1 MSLLSLKK
9 SKPSAKATLH
19 TVDSFIDDAISYAA
33 GKGLH
38 QETPLET
45 QANPHQRP
53 KGTQLKPCLKA
64 VKCDAIQKKPK
75 GMRHATFTLTP
86 ECITQ
91 LSLLSQDSGVAKSA
105 LIREWIS
112 VEFAKRQVTKPLFTE
127 SASTGGGAKKK

>member
-19 TVDSFIDDAISYAA
+19 SVDSFIDDAISYAA
-33 GKGLH
+33 GKGLQ

-45 QANPHQRP
+45 LADSNQKP
-53 KGTQLKPCLKA
+53 KDTRVKPCLKA
-64 VKCDAIQKKPK
+64 VKCNATQKQQK

-91 LSLLSQDSGVAKSA
+91 LSLLSQDSGMAKSA
-105 LIREWIS
+105 IIREWIS
-112 VEFAKRQVTKPLFTE
+112 AEFAKRQFTKR
-127 SASTGGGAKKK
+127 